1 MGVSAYKSDVFA
13 IRFGGLNRLRELAGY
28 EPYYSSRKYTKTGI
42 RNMLIETYHKYGR
55 RLTISELKKLSKSDE
70 HFPSVT
76 TIMRYFATT
85 KINEVWEEIINEQNI
100 RK

>member
-1 MGVSAYKSDVFA
+1 
-13 IRFGGLNRLRELAGY
+13 
-28 EPYYSSRKYTKTGI
+28 
-42 RNMLIETYHKYGR
+42 MLIETYHKYGR